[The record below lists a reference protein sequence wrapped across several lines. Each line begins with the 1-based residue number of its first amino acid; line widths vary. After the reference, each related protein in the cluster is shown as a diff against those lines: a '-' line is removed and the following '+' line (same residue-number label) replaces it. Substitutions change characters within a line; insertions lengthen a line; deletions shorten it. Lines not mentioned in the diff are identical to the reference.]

1 MSRSRQYNFMENVTV
16 ITCIHKQSVPGHLFV
31 AWLQGYS
38 TPIYTVTTVTIVTT
52 CHHIAITL
60 SMHNLTLIQY
70 VCIVY
75 NMTEWLALLKLV
87 YVWSSSWIIKC
98 TWHKIWER
106 TCLSQ
111 FHRVLREVGLLCVV
125 KWWDYSFHG
134 FAHDVAFLCSVLS
147 ILKYFTM
154 FCRSGYASNMQE

>member
-1 MSRSRQYNFMENVTV
+1 MHTQTV
-16 ITCIHKQSVPGHLFV
+16 CTGPPFRGLVARLFNTYIHCDNSYHSNHLSPHCHYTLNAQFYIDPICLHCLQHDWMASFVETCICLMFFLNNFS
-31 AWLQGYS
+31 
-38 TPIYTVTTVTIVTT
+38 
-52 CHHIAITL
+52 
-60 SMHNLTLIQY
+60 
-70 VCIVY
+70 
-75 NMTEWLALLKLV
+75 
-87 YVWSSSWIIKC
+87 